1 MGARG
6 VNRRWKAGMSVRTG
20 DGLQWRVA
28 PGAKSERDLVL
39 EVRTANG
46 WRNVKMAS
54 GFLMADFLAENEDV
68 LVADGYFPAA
78 SAGADYYLNFLRIAA
93 TDGWQAAAER
103 LENERQARRKREA
116 APSVPVLVAAVCATC
131 GSAPVGTYSNG
142 TPRFGC
148 GPHEPVYAAASGD
161 DRWNGF

>member
-1 MGARG
+1 
-6 VNRRWKAGMSVRTG
+6 MSLRTG
-20 DGLQWRVA
+20 DGIAWRVS
-28 PGAKSERDLVL
+28 PGAKTERDLVL

-46 WRNVKMAS
+46 WRNVKMET

-103 LENERQARRKREA
+103 LEAERQARRKREA
-116 APSVPVLVAAVCATC
+116 APDNVPVLAAVVCATC
-131 GSAPVGTYSNG
+131 GAAPTGTFSNG
-142 TPRFGC
+142 SPRFAC
-148 GPHEPVYAAASGD
+148 GPHLPVLLAAAGASLED
-161 DRWNGF
+161 IF